1 MQKKTVHNDHQA
13 ILDLT
18 MELVRCKSVTPED
31 AGCLNILTKHM
42 NQMGFSVKDLSSEGI
57 TNIWATHG
65 TGNPL
70 FIFAGHTDV
79 VPPGPLEEWQ
89 YPPFEPTIEGKY
101 LYGRGTADMKASL
114 AAMIFAAKRFINAQP
129 THEGTLAFLL
139 TSDEEGPAVNGTRH
153 VIEELTKENIIPDF
167 CVVGEPSSSK
177 ILGDTVRI
185 GRRGSLNAKIT
196 VNGTQGHVA
205 YPELAA
211 NPIHEFAPAL
221 EALVGLDLDKG
232 NENFPASSI
241 QISNI
246 KAGTGASN
254 VIPGYLSAEFNI
266 RFSTEQNAQLIQD
279 TITALIQDY
288 QQDFEIEW
296 SLSGNPFLTPKGM
309 LRKIVSQSIEMITG
323 QVPEESTSGGTSDG
337 RFIAPTGCEV
347 VEIGPVN
354 RTIHKVNERIA
365 VNDLGPLSEI
375 YEAIV
380 TQILCHVDD

>member
-279 TITALIQDY
+279 TITALMQDY